1 MEILYE
7 MPGFLFEDS
16 YSHQWVRLSML
27 WEQVSL
33 PVMILI
39 LVYFLK
45 YCLFIFVRICLKL
58 CCSEQDC
65 AVI

>member
-33 PVMILI
+33 PVNFNDINFGLLFKILSI
-39 LVYFLK
+39 YFCQNLSQIM
-45 YCLFIFVRICLKL
+45 LF
-58 CCSEQDC
+58 
-65 AVI
+65 

>member
-1 MEILYE
+1 MFEGNGKRAVLSDQKGRKMEILYE

-33 PVMILI
+33 VV
-39 LVYFLK
+39 LVSVK
-45 YCLFIFVRICLKL
+45 K
-58 CCSEQDC
+58 QDQMF
-65 AVI
+65 

>member
-33 PVMILI
+33 PINFNDI
-39 LVYFLK
+39 NFG
-45 YCLFIFVRICLKL
+45 
-58 CCSEQDC
+58 
-65 AVI
+65 

>member
-33 PVMILI
+33 PVNFNDINFGLLFKILSE
-39 LVYFLK
+39 
-45 YCLFIFVRICLKL
+45 FV
-58 CCSEQDC
+58 SNY
-65 AVI
+65 AVLSKTVQ